1 MNAVRARAYKVALTA
16 SNYPAIAGVNQAE
29 LRKQLRMERR
39 MELASEGLRYMDIVR
54 WKLAEKVLTRPI
66 YGMLDPIDL
75 RAKVIDK
82 NLWFFAGTPKIDED
96 GIPDFRDMEKTGL
109 IRNLVP
115 TAWNNRQYLW
125 PIPTQEIQINKNMK
139 QNEGY

>member
-1 MNAVRARAYKVALTA
+1 LK
-16 SNYPAIAGVNQAE
+16 
-29 LRKQLRMERR
+29 
-39 MELASEGLRYMDIVR
+39 
-54 WKLAEKVLTRPI
+54 EKV
-66 YGMLDPIDL
+66 
-75 RAKVIDK
+75 VDK

-96 GIPDFRDMEKTGL
+96 GTPDFSEMAKTGL

-115 TAWNNRQYLW
+115 TTWNNRQYLW